1 MLLGSYSP
9 MGSVI
14 SCTLQAMTNLI
25 CGFTLRRVLR
35 QLRLPT
41 IQDSLHVASS
51 MHHSP
56 SRAGPSSCE
65 TSLSSSSGNW
75 SSLKTHTHTHKNQRM
90 ESQLRIATGK
100 GATGQERSKA
110 LLSPSPFCYKAMV
123 TDASPQVLDLLDSY
137 QVMSNTMRDIL
148 PGT

>member
-35 QLRLPT
+35 QSWFPT

-65 TSLSSSSGNW
+65 ISLSSSSGNW
-75 SSLKTHTHTHKNQRM
+75 SSLKTHTRKNQRM

-100 GATGQERSKA
+100 GAMGQERSKA
-110 LLSPSPFCYKAMV
+110 FLSPRPFCYEAMV
-123 TDASPQVLDLLDSY
+123 TDASPQVLDLLGSY
-137 QVMSNTMRDIL
+137 QVMSNTVRDIL

>member
-1 MLLGSYSP
+1 
-9 MGSVI
+9 
-14 SCTLQAMTNLI
+14 
-25 CGFTLRRVLR
+25 
-35 QLRLPT
+35 
-41 IQDSLHVASS
+41 
-51 MHHSP
+51 
-56 SRAGPSSCE
+56 
-65 TSLSSSSGNW
+65 
-75 SSLKTHTHTHKNQRM
+75 M